1 MKKTGKIIIV
11 IAIVAIAVV
20 AVKIGPSVMDY
31 FLNSSKTTKIGFE
44 DIAELDTQVAYCN
57 VIGVVNDSKKVFG
70 KELPFTRSKYIYS
83 YNVVVKAGLNFK
95 EISWEKSGEK
105 IKVQMPKMHVTD
117 SYIDEKSGKVYHEEE
132 SIFSPVTFS
141 ENMRARKDLVKR
153 GVDDAIA
160 NGLYRN
166 AKKNAEVIMK
176 SFFRQHGEYKDKDIV
191 FEWKK

>member
-1 MKKTGKIIIV
+1 MKKIGKIIIV

-117 SYIDEKSGKVYHEEE
+117 SYIDEKSGKVYQTPSTTHC
-132 SIFSPVTFS
+132 SMF
-141 ENMRARKDLVKR
+141 RLV
-153 GVDDAIA
+153 A
-160 NGLYRN
+160 
-166 AKKNAEVIMK
+166 VIMRTSERISSVPPSGMK
-176 SFFRQHGEYKDKDIV
+176 RCSCM
-191 FEWKK
+191 

>member
-31 FLNSSKTTKIGFE
+31 FSNSSKTTKIGFE

-153 GVDDAIA
+153 GVP
-160 NGLYRN
+160 
-166 AKKNAEVIMK
+166 
-176 SFFRQHGEYKDKDIV
+176 
-191 FEWKK
+191 